1 MAQNFLNIALDNHT
15 ERIGALLIIKRDIV
29 PWVASAGFSL
39 LIFIGVSALVSS
51 ANPNLNNGDAVA
63 NIYTW
68 ARPFYFALIVLAVF
82 LARRSKDAWTW
93 IIAVTLIIF
102 FISQG
107 ATNIANALLPNSI
120 FQALIAMIGF
130 LAAGRIVEYIHMR
143 YITQLPEPTLTRSA
157 LASYMVLILGAI
169 FMDTPIFFE
178 IIWN

>member
-29 PWVASAGFSL
+29 PWVARAGFSL

-82 LARRSKDAWTW
+82 LARRSKDAWT
-93 IIAVTLIIF
+93 
-102 FISQG
+102 
-107 ATNIANALLPNSI
+107 
-120 FQALIAMIGF
+120 
-130 LAAGRIVEYIHMR
+130 
-143 YITQLPEPTLTRSA
+143 
-157 LASYMVLILGAI
+157 
-169 FMDTPIFFE
+169 
-178 IIWN
+178 